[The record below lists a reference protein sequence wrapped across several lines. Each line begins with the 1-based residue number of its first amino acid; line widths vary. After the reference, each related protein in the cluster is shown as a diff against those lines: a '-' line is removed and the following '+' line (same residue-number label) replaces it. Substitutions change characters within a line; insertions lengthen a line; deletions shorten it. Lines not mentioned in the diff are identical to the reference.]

1 MGIEPRAADGAT
13 IVAAEDEPDVR
24 RLLAFVLRRRG
35 DTVLEAADGAAAL
48 ALIRRAR
55 PAVAGVDVRMPGL
68 DGVAVTR
75 ALRADAATRTM
86 PVLLVSAAGQTTDVA
101 ALAEAV
107 ARLLVGID
115 G

>member
-1 MGIEPRAADGAT
+1 M
-13 IVAAEDEPDVR
+13 R

-55 PAVAGVDVRMPGL
+55 PALAILDVRMPGL
-68 DGVAVTR
+68 DGVALTR

-86 PVLLVSAAGQTTDVA
+86 PVLLVSAAGQSTDVA
-101 ALAEAV
+101 AGLAAGAAAYVVKPAAPAALAETV
-107 ARLLVGID
+107 AGLLAEQG